1 MSSRIRLSLL
11 GLPGAIVLL
20 VAVAA
25 PPAGALTQPS
35 HRPFAAPAVPIW
47 RGTELGNG
55 IAPHPRLPV
64 APRYLPD
71 AGPRAHQ
78 AWVRRVNSAPAGWE
92 APASAQ
98 HSLSAAT
105 VATTPVGAGPS
116 WAALDQ
122 ATDTIYVANDGPGYN
137 GTGNTV
143 SVIDGRTCRTANLS
157 RCRHASPVVT
167 VGTNPAGLAVDQATD
182 TIYVTNQNSGTVS
195 VIDGATCNSQV
206 TSGCTQIPPQVP
218 VGGTP
223 VAVTVDQANHT
234 AYVVNAAGNN
244 VSMINTATCN
254 AAHLS
259 GCSGQHP
266 PTVKVG
272 IGPAWAAVNQNT
284 HTVYV
289 ANDNFIGTPT
299 TFNNGT
305 TVSVFDASACN
316 ATTQAG
322 CSHQGLITVGTGPIM
337 MVADPA
343 SNTAYTTNIAAR
355 TVSVIDGRTCDA
367 ADLAGCAAQTPGTV
381 TVGVDPLWAALDGP
395 AHTLYVANFHDG
407 TVSVINTAACNGQ
420 HQPACARL
428 VAPTLQTG
436 DEPIAAAADPATST
450 LYVANGL
457 DNDVSV
463 IDTARCDAA
472 QTAGCRHPAPT
483 VPDHEYLL
491 TADPATN
498 TIYASHLLTSPTQRG
513 WIDVINGATCTTR
526 DLSGCAPVAEI
537 PAPADV
543 GAVDDATHTTGCAHT
558 PPATAVGAAPG
569 PPVLNPAT
577 RTLYVP
583 LRQTTTADRV
593 AVVNAA
599 TCNAET
605 TSGCGQA
612 PATVKVGPGTSV
624 LAVSAQTDT
633 IYAPSY
639 PGNAVAVINGATCNG
654 TDHSGCGHL
663 AATAKVG
670 SGPYGA
676 AVSDRTHTLY
686 VANNANGNALGT
698 VSVINTATCNGTD
711 TTGCSG
717 RFPTMATG
725 LSPLLVAIDTRANT
739 VYVSDFSSAA
749 VSVLNTARCDA
760 AVTSG
765 CHTTSRL
772 QAVGSQPFGVT
783 INPRTSTVYVTQVR
797 APTSPMSIF
806 TAAHH

>member
-1 MSSRIRLSLL
+1 VAARTV
-11 GLPGAIVLL
+11 AAVAAL
-20 VAVAA
+20 VAVLLPAVGALAAA
-25 PPAGALTQPS
+25 P
-35 HRPFAAPAVPIW
+35 
-47 RGTELGNG
+47 N
-55 IAPHPRLPV
+55 PRLPF

-71 AGPRAHQ
+71 AGRMANQ
-78 AWVRRVNSAPAGWE
+78 AWARQAGSAHAGGE
-92 APASAQ
+92 DPASAQ

-105 VATTPVGAGPS
+105 LATTPVGAGPG

-137 GTGNTV
+137 GTGHTV

-157 RCRHASPVVT
+157 RCRHASPTVT

-206 TSGCTQIPPQVP
+206 TSGCKQNPPRVP
-218 VGGTP
+218 VGGIP

-234 AYVVNAAGNN
+234 AYVVNAAGND
-244 VSMINTATCN
+244 VSMINTAACN

-266 PTVKVG
+266 PTVAVG
-272 IGPAWAAVNQNT
+272 VGPAWAAVNQKT

-299 TFNNGT
+299 VFNNGT

-343 SNTAYTTNIAAR
+343 NNTAYTTNIAAR

-367 ADLAGCAAQTPGTV
+367 ADLAGCAAQTPGAV
-381 TVGVDPLWAALDGP
+381 TVGVDALWATLDGP

-407 TVSVINTAACNGQ
+407 TVSVINTSACNGQ
-420 HQPACARL
+420 HQRACARL

-436 DEPIAAAADPATST
+436 DEPIAAEADPATST

-457 DNDVSV
+457 DNNVSV
-463 IDTARCDAA
+463 IDTAKCDAA

-513 WIDVINGATCTTR
+513 WIDVINGATCHTK
-526 DLSGCAPVAEI
+526 DLSRCAPVAEI

-543 GAVDDATHTTGCAHT
+543 GALDDATHTLYASETHSGTVFVINTATCNATHTAGCAHT

-577 RTLYVP
+577 GTLYVP
-583 LRQTTTADRV
+583 LLQTTTANQV
-593 AVVNAA
+593 AVVNVA

-605 TSGCGQA
+605 TSGCGQP
-612 PATVKVGPGTSV
+612 PATVKVGPSSI
-624 LAVSAQTDT
+624 LAVSAQTNT

-639 PGNAVAVINGATCNG
+639 SDNTVAVINGATCNG

-670 SGPYGA
+670 SVPYGA
-676 AVSDRTHTLY
+676 AVSDGTHTLY

-711 TTGCSG
+711 TTGCG
-717 RFPTMATG
+717 GPFPTIATG
-725 LSPLLVAIDTRANT
+725 LSPLLVAVDNRTGA
-739 VYVSDFSSAA
+739 VYVTDYSSAA
-749 VSVLNTARCDA
+749 VTILNGRRCSA
-760 AVTSG
+760 VVTSD
-765 CHTTSRL
+765 CRRASRE
-772 QAVGSQPFGVT
+772 QAVGSQPFGLA

-797 APTSPMSIF
+797 ALGSLSIF